1 MRTALAL
8 LLGTAVGLVAPAW
21 GGELD
26 RTFPVGSG
34 GKLVIALDF
43 GSVALHAHDEDT
55 VHIEAVSRGVGAS
68 SVHFDAR
75 TEGETVILEGS
86 ADEWVHWLQSH
97 PGVRVRAWV
106 PADYPV
112 EIDGGEDVAIEAA
125 ESRVPLITP

>member
-1 MRTALAL
+1 MRTGIAL
-8 LLGTAVGLVAPAW
+8 LLGIAFGLAAPAW

-43 GSVALHAHDEDT
+43 GSVAVRAHDEDT

-75 TEGETVILEGS
+75 AEGETVFFEGS
-86 ADEWVHWLQSH
+86 ADSWVHWLQSN

-112 EIDGGEDVAIEAA
+112 EIDGSPAVEIDPQL
-125 ESRVPLITP
+125 SRVPLVTP